1 MREEMSGERRS
12 QSELEFDGCNDEVRY
27 FDGEVINPVAFAIA
41 LSAEEIAAL
50 YDFSRPVR
58 IKDREFH
65 LILGDAEIER

>member
-1 MREEMSGERRS
+1 MREEMSRERRS
-12 QSELEFDGCNDEVRY
+12 QSLNFDGCNDEVQY

-58 IKDREFH
+58 IKDREFV
-65 LILGDAEIER
+65 LILGDVEIER